1 MGGRRLQRV
10 AAWLGLLAFAVQA
23 VVPLLV
29 AAEIGLAA
37 RSGTRSIFELCA
49 YGHIH
54 AVNHD
59 ASSPGKSGDQGHHDD
74 DTICPIC
81 VALHAA
87 PVFTAASLVA
97 LPLPVSGGIDAPA
110 IATTATPRPPAL
122 AAYRSRAPPST

>member
-37 RSGTRSIFELCA
+37 QSGTRSIFELCA
-49 YGHIH
+49 YGHVH
-54 AVNHD
+54 VVDHD
-59 ASSPGKSGDQGHHDD
+59 ASAPGKSGDQGHDD
-74 DTICPIC
+74 DGAICPIC

-87 PVFTAASLVA
+87 PVFTAPTLVA
-97 LPLPVSGGIDAPA
+97 LPLPVAVGIEAPA
-110 IATTATPRPPAL
+110 VVTTETPRAPAL
-122 AAYRSRAPPST
+122 AAYRSRAPPLT